1 MEMTLEKQPVDAL
14 AGRSLLTCLLE
25 RQAASLSG
33 WYADPVSKDTARTL
47 TGIAQSG
54 LRSRLCEGGDCSQLH
69 VLLLACHFW
78 MGDSVELDYE
88 QLAASAGSG
97 RERAL
102 LELVYGQLLISC
114 KYRHALQHLAS
125 GFSLAVDHLGTSE
138 YFFLVRQHELLA
150 YLPVSSR
157 PSAPLDLE
165 SLLTEARVIKRLQAG
180 SGRRY
185 DNAHFDTVG

>member
-1 MEMTLEKQPVDAL
+1 MTLEKQPVDAVDT
-14 AGRSLLTCLLE
+14 RPLLTRLLE

-33 WYADPVSKDTARTL
+33 WYADPVSKDTARAL
-47 TGIAQSG
+47 AGMAQSS
-54 LRSRLCEGGDCSQLH
+54 LRSRLCGGGDCSQLH
-69 VLLLACHFW
+69 LLLLACHFW
-78 MGDSVELDYE
+78 TGGSIELDYE
-88 QLAASAGSG
+88 QLAASTGNG

-114 KYRHALQHLAS
+114 KCRHALLHLAS
-125 GFSLAVDHLGTSE
+125 GFSLAVDHLGTSD

-150 YLPVSSR
+150 YLPLSSR
-157 PSAPLDLE
+157 PAAPLDLE

-185 DNAHFDTVG
+185 DNAHHDTVG

>member
-1 MEMTLEKQPVDAL
+1 MEMAREKQPVDVL
-14 AGRSLLTCLLE
+14 ASRPVLTRLLD

-47 TGIAQSG
+47 AGIAQSG
-54 LRSRLCEGGDCSQLH
+54 LRSRLCEGGDCSRLQL
-69 VLLLACHFW
+69 LLLACHFW
-78 MGDSVELDYE
+78 MGGSIGLDYE
-88 QLAASAGSG
+88 QLAASTGNG

-114 KYRHALQHLAS
+114 KYRHALQHLAR
-125 GFSLAVDHLGTSE
+125 GFSLAVDHLGTSD
-138 YFFLVRQHELLA
+138 YFCLVRQHELLA

-180 SGRRY
+180 KGRRHE
-185 DNAHFDTVG
+185 NTHHDTVG

>member
-14 AGRSLLTCLLE
+14 AARPLLARLLE
-25 RQAASLSG
+25 RQAASLVG
-33 WYADPVSKDTARTL
+33 WYADPVSSDTARTL
-47 TGIAQSG
+47 ADTAQSG
-54 LRSRLCEGGDCSQLH
+54 LGSRLCEGDDCSQLH

-78 MGDSVELDYE
+78 MGGSIELDYE
-88 QLAASAGSG
+88 QLAASTGNA

-114 KYRHALQHLAS
+114 KYRPACQHLAR
-125 GFSLAVDHLGTSE
+125 GFSLAVDHLGTSD
-138 YFFLVRQHELLA
+138 YFYLVRQHELLA
-150 YLPVSSR
+150 YLPLSSR

-180 SGRRY
+180 SGWRH
-185 DNAHFDTVG
+185 DNAHHDTVG